1 HEVEKRGIDVR
12 FNTEIKNIS
21 SLDADEIIIATG
33 SKPKKPRIPCIE
45 KAVEAVE
52 YLNGKEVGDNVVII
66 GGGLTGSE
74 IAYDLELKG
83 KHPVIVEAMNDII
96 TTKAVSLANSSFL
109 RDYFKWKKVPL
120 MLESKVTEISDG

>member
-1 HEVEKRGIDVR
+1 M
-12 FNTEIKNIS
+12 
-21 SLDADEIIIATG
+21 
-33 SKPKKPRIPCIE
+33 
-45 KAVEAVE
+45 
-52 YLNGKEVGDNVVII
+52 
-66 GGGLTGSE
+66 TGSE

-120 MLESKVTEISDG
+120 MLESKVTDIADGYVTVVGKDGAARKVAADSVIYSVGYYSAPLAPASKNVHVIGDAARVSTITNAVYWGYHAALDV